1 MPSSSIIIPFRNLL
15 SVLLLL
21 PLVLSCRQDE
31 LILPV
36 PPVSGKGETAE
47 VTLSVRIPDFR
58 AANTRGVDEKGIT
71 EITVLMFADEGGTE
85 KVKVKYDIPGSS
97 LHTLSGSSDTKYFSV
112 PVIAG
117 RYKRIALI
125 ANAQTELANITAGS
139 TYDALKQVEV
149 TGRFGQAGTGTY
161 IPMYGEHAPAGGF
174 ELKAGVS
181 QTIAQEIPLIRML
194 AKVDIINPTTSGATT
209 AAGKVYFVN
218 SVGNGRVW
226 VDLATYNTTS
236 TQSGYMT
243 PTLPVAPQPAV
254 GGGHPLEG
262 IANTTSPNVITYYL
276 NEQSATAGGSR
287 PCIVMLLDYQ
297 GREFYYRMGYTGDGI
312 KGSGAPPYEKGK
324 YMPILRNHRY
334 IFTIKEVKGPGFDT
348 MQEAITSP
356 ENFTNRN
363 IVVTPIV
370 IDEEFADIAFN
381 ESGHFLAVT
390 RAEMM
395 LFGKHGAASTENQFS
410 VRTSYPGGWN
420 IVAYNSNG
428 AELTASN
435 SWLRTSAAFGAANS
449 TAAVQ
454 ALTNGIGFR
463 RGYLE
468 VRAGRLYTKVRVTQ
482 GGTPLDYVAEYNLAG
497 GSIYGTSFSS
507 SNPPGLSPIAAQTDV
522 NLRWAANHNNNQSGY
537 YNYFVCNSDNAI
549 SPPGYKEAL
558 RRSFFYHRRG

>member
-85 KVKVKYDIPGSS
+85 KVKVKYDILGSS

-139 TYDALKQVEV
+139 TYDALKQVEGV
-149 TGRFGQAGTGTY
+149 GRFGQEGTGTY

-226 VDLATYNTTS
+226 VDLATYNTTAS
-236 TQSGYMT
+236 QSGYMT
-243 PTLPVAPQPAV
+243 PTLPATSQPAV
-254 GGGHPLEG
+254 SGGHPLEG
-262 IANTTSPNVITYYL
+262 TANTASPNVITYYL
-276 NEQSATAGGSR
+276 NEQSAISGGSR
-287 PCIVMLLDYQ
+287 PCIVINLAYQ
-297 GREFYYRMGYTGDGI
+297 TREYNYRMDYT
-312 KGSGAPPYEKGK
+312 
-324 YMPILRNHRY
+324 
-334 IFTIKEVKGPGFDT
+334 
-348 MQEAITSP
+348 
-356 ENFTNRN
+356 
-363 IVVTPIV
+363 
-370 IDEEFADIAFN
+370 
-381 ESGHFLAVT
+381 
-390 RAEMM
+390 
-395 LFGKHGAASTENQFS
+395 
-410 VRTSYPGGWN
+410 
-420 IVAYNSNG
+420 
-428 AELTASN
+428 
-435 SWLRTSAAFGAANS
+435 
-449 TAAVQ
+449 
-454 ALTNGIGFR
+454 
-463 RGYLE
+463 
-468 VRAGRLYTKVRVTQ
+468 
-482 GGTPLDYVAEYNLAG
+482 
-497 GSIYGTSFSS
+497 
-507 SNPPGLSPIAAQTDV
+507 
-522 NLRWAANHNNNQSGY
+522 
-537 YNYFVCNSDNAI
+537 
-549 SPPGYKEAL
+549 
-558 RRSFFYHRRG
+558 

>member
-58 AANTRGVDEKGIT
+58 AANTRGVDEK
-71 EITVLMFADEGGTE
+71 
-85 KVKVKYDIPGSS
+85 VKVKYDILGSS

-149 TGRFGQAGTGTY
+149 VGRFGQEGTGTY

-226 VDLATYNTTS
+226 VDLATYNTTAS
-236 TQSGYMT
+236 QSGYMT
-243 PTLPVAPQPAV
+243 PTLPATSQPAV
-254 GGGHPLEG
+254 SGGHPLEG
-262 IANTTSPNVITYYL
+262 TANTASPNVITYYL
-276 NEQSATAGGSR
+276 NEQSAISGGSR
-287 PCIVMLLDYQ
+287 TCIVINLAYQ
-297 GREFYYRMGYTGDGI
+297 GREYYY
-312 KGSGAPPYEKGK
+312 
-324 YMPILRNHRY
+324 
-334 IFTIKEVKGPGFDT
+334 
-348 MQEAITSP
+348 
-356 ENFTNRN
+356 
-363 IVVTPIV
+363 
-370 IDEEFADIAFN
+370 
-381 ESGHFLAVT
+381 
-390 RAEMM
+390 
-395 LFGKHGAASTENQFS
+395 
-410 VRTSYPGGWN
+410 
-420 IVAYNSNG
+420 
-428 AELTASN
+428 
-435 SWLRTSAAFGAANS
+435 
-449 TAAVQ
+449 
-454 ALTNGIGFR
+454 
-463 RGYLE
+463 
-468 VRAGRLYTKVRVTQ
+468 
-482 GGTPLDYVAEYNLAG
+482 
-497 GSIYGTSFSS
+497 
-507 SNPPGLSPIAAQTDV
+507 
-522 NLRWAANHNNNQSGY
+522 
-537 YNYFVCNSDNAI
+537 
-549 SPPGYKEAL
+549 
-558 RRSFFYHRRG
+558 